1 MGSVSCTKIT
11 RVEKEKMKP
20 YKIVTTKYYEELDGK
35 FPERVGQSGTAG
47 RRIRQETTTEMR
59 LSGWDSYGR
68 GYSRKELLKSTCVE
82 YL

>member
-1 MGSVSCTKIT
+1 MANLDHGS
-11 RVEKEKMKP
+11 MKP

-68 GYSRKELLKSTCVE
+68 GYSRKDLVKSTCVE